1 MWTRRWLWGLG
12 TLFVLVTMVP
22 LFAAIAWDSRSS
34 SLRQQLDR
42 AAVGVPDLYSTED
55 LDELPAP
62 VERFFRHV
70 LKEGQ
75 PLIRA
80 VDLVTEGQFQTGTTA
95 AGWKSFTASQRFST
109 RPPGFVWDAHIQMAP
124 FMPVYVRDA
133 YVGDHTEMRG
143 NVLGLFPVVAEAAT
157 RDLAAGQLHR
167 YLAETIWFPTALLP
181 AHHRVFWEAIDATSA
196 IAMIHDRGMAVSL
209 RFTFTPDGDVREV
222 FASDRMRAVNGGYEP
237 TPWAVRCNDYQDRQG
252 MRIPTWCEAEWR
264 LPEGPQPYWRG
275 RVTNVRYE
283 LAVER

>member
-1 MWTRRWLWGLG
+1 MWTHKWLWGVG
-12 TLFVLVTMVP
+12 TPLVLATMAP
-22 LFAAIAWDSRSS
+22 LIAVYVWDSRTS
-34 SLRQQLDR
+34 SLRQQLER
-42 AAVGVPDLYSTED
+42 ASIRTPDLYSELD

-124 FMPVYVRDA
+124 FMPVYIRDA
-133 YVGDHTEMRG
+133 YVGDHAEMRG
-143 NVLGLFPVVAEAAT
+143 KVLGLFPVVNEADS

-181 AHHRVFWEAIDATSA
+181 NHHRVFWEAVDANSA
-196 IAMIHDRGMAVSL
+196 IALITHRGITVSL
-209 RFTFTPDGDVREV
+209 RFTFTADGDVSEV
-222 FASDRMRAVNGGYEP
+222 FAKERMRAVDGGYEP
-237 TPWAVRCNDYQDRQG
+237 TPWAVRCSDYQERHG
-252 MRIPTWCEAEWR
+252 MRIPIWCEAEWR
-264 LPEGPQPYWRG
+264 LPEGPRPYWRG
-275 RVTNVRYE
+275 RVTTVRYE
-283 LAVER
+283 LAR